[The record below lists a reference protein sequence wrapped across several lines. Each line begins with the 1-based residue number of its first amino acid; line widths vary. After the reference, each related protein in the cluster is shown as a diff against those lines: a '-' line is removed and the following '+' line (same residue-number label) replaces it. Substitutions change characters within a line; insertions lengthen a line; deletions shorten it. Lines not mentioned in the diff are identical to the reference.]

1 MSEEERTPQELAREW
16 NAELH
21 GMTDERWDAYLRY
34 LEGENRDELAEVSKR
49 LLEEAKELHALLQA
63 DKIVTPENREQRR
76 QLSRGLREL
85 RARRLNDIRAR
96 YEAPYDEGDDPV
108 MSKEDRRRARR
119 ARGREREVQRAL
131 RKLRF
136 LRSRGFPL
144 EVDEAARIGVFLD
157 PGGAAAYD
165 ERVRERYEDL
175 HQMHKNNRERD
186 ILLEAWE
193 RFQDE
198 EY

>member
-1 MSEEERTPQELAREW
+1 
-16 NAELH
+16 
-21 GMTDERWDAYLRY
+21 
-34 LEGENRDELAEVSKR
+34 
-49 LLEEAKELHALLQA
+49 
-63 DKIVTPENREQRR
+63 
-76 QLSRGLREL
+76 
-85 RARRLNDIRAR
+85 
-96 YEAPYDEGDDPV
+96 
-108 MSKEDRRRARR
+108 MSKEDRLRAR
-119 ARGREREVQRAL
+119 REREVKRVL

-157 PGGAAAYD
+157 PGGGAAYD